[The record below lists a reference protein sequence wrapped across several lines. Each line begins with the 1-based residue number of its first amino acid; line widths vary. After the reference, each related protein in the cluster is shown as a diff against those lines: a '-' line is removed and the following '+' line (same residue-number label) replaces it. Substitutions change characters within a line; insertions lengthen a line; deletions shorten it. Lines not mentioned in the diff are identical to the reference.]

1 MFGGVPIRLSWPT
14 TSPSQRKALL
24 ERYPPSQSKELFA
37 FASTRTESHETDKYY
52 GAITQRMN
60 FDCPVAETSEG
71 IEPNVNDVELNAIAY
86 SFSNIFEFEPELKQF
101 LRRS

>member
-1 MFGGVPIRLSWPT
+1 
-14 TSPSQRKALL
+14 
-24 ERYPPSQSKELFA
+24 
-37 FASTRTESHETDKYY
+37 
-52 GAITQRMN
+52 MN
-60 FDCPVAETSEG
+60 FDCLVAETSES